1 MPSSTSLGGLP
12 QCRCHMLSLLFP
24 GPESH
29 SNIGNCNM
37 MIWYGLPGQCN
48 STSSRVGEWI
58 CPKILLIAVLHIYCN
73 FAFKNAICL
82 QGDLAASVMATK
94 NRIQRNHGCIRSM
107 RTAADLHPLFR
118 CVLFQI
124 QRTLSLATPFPNWLC
139 YANQIDFSICR
150 MTRRVTWA
158 SDRWVYALHL
168 LAKGHAEPCFYV
180 HHLAMIERPW

>member
-12 QCRCHMLSLLFP
+12 QCRCHMLSLLSRP
-24 GPESH
+24 RKVTATLVIVIWWYDIDRQDNGILQAQELESG
-29 SNIGNCNM
+29 SVQRVYWSRFCI
-37 MIWYGLPGQCN
+37 
-48 STSSRVGEWI
+48 STA
-58 CPKILLIAVLHIYCN
+58 AVLSKIPFLFN
-73 FAFKNAICL
+73 LIWLL
-82 QGDLAASVMATK
+82 QLWPPKSYTA
-94 NRIQRNHGCIRSM
+94 NHGCIRSM

-158 SDRWVYALHL
+158 ADRWVYALHL

>member
-1 MPSSTSLGGLP
+1 
-12 QCRCHMLSLLFP
+12 
-24 GPESH
+24 
-29 SNIGNCNM
+29 
-37 MIWYGLPGQCN
+37 MIWITRTMQFYKLK
-48 STSSRVGEWI
+48 SWRVDLFKESNDRGFAY
-58 CPKILLIAVLHIYCN
+58 LLQLYSKMPFLFNLIWL
-73 FAFKNAICL
+73 L
-82 QGDLAASVMATK
+82 QLWPQKSYTA
-94 NRIQRNHGCIRSM
+94 NHGCIRSM

-139 YANQIDFSICR
+139 YANKVDFSICR